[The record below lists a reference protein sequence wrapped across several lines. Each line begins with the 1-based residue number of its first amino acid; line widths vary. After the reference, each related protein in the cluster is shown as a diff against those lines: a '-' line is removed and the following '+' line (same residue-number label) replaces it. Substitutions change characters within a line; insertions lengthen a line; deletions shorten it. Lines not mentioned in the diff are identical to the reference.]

1 MRLTKQTQDIIF
13 SRKTKKTIHPWTF
26 FSVLGKV
33 FSKKHLEIHL
43 DSKLFRDIHIKIV
56 LTDMSKALALL
67 QKCEIEL
74 PRPPLINIY
83 KVFIKSHVYCGTIF
97 FDQIFHNSLHQRLE
111 PTQYNAVIPITR
123 ATRKTSNKKYISTV
137 SRV

>member
-1 MRLTKQTQDIIF
+1 
-13 SRKTKKTIHPWTF
+13 
-26 FSVLGKV
+26 
-33 FSKKHLEIHL
+33 
-43 DSKLFRDIHIKIV
+43 
-56 LTDMSKALALL
+56 MSKALALL